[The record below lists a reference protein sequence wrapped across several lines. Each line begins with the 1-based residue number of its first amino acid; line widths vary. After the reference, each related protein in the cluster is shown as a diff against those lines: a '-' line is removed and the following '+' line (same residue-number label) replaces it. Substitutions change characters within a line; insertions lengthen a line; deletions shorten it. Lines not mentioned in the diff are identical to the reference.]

1 VSATEGTT
9 GTTAAATETAD
20 SAPGAAVPFTIDQ
33 GQSEARFIINE
44 SLLGMPTEVVG
55 TTNLISGTLEIDPAD
70 PAATT
75 VGVITIDARSL
86 ATDRDLRNRAI
97 RRFILESNKDEYR
110 YITFTPA
117 AITGL
122 PDTAAAGDAFAFE
135 IAGDLQI
142 KDVVQPVTFTVQLTA
157 DSATHVSGVASAT
170 VLRSDFNLQ
179 IPSAPGVA
187 DVTDEVRLELAFTA
201 TAE

>member
-1 VSATEGTT
+1 
-9 GTTAAATETAD
+9 
-20 SAPGAAVPFTIDQ
+20 VPFAIDQ
-33 GQSEARFIINE
+33 GASEARFIINE

-55 TTNLISGTLEIDPAD
+55 VTNLISGTLAIDPAD

-110 YITFTPA
+110 YITFTPT

-122 PDTAAAGDAFAFE
+122 PAMAAPGDTFTFE

-142 KDVVQPVTFTVQLTA
+142 KEVVQPATFQVELTA
-157 DSATHVSGVASAT
+157 DSATQVSGVATAT

-179 IPSAPGVA
+179 IPNAPGVA

-201 TAE
+201 IAE